1 MEQQDID
8 KLNEINILHKDIFI
22 NLLRIESEVEREEVE
37 SSLFDK
43 AKELGIKIAF
53 NKRLSAYKKEQKKKE
68 KKESIKD
75 KQLIPIVECDFKLDR
90 NGKGNIINNT
100 RNYVAIINN
109 DIEYKGKFAFNILTG
124 RPEKVVGDKKE
135 LWADVDVSLLQCYIE
150 EKYYISDDRKLKHAL
165 RIVFH
170 ENSYHP
176 IRDIID
182 GLEWDGV
189 PRLESIIIK
198 WMKVEDTPYSREVS
212 RLIFAGG
219 INRLYNPGCKFDDM
233 AVLIGKNQGE
243 GKSTFVL
250 WLAIMEEFFREIKEI
265 EGQRGLEAFEGG
277 WICEMGE
284 LLALT
289 KVKEVEAV
297 KAYITCRTDTYR
309 RPYAEYVTENKRQCI
324 FVGTTNKV
332 EFLTDKTGNRRYYPL
347 ICNSKGYDLFK
358 NEKEIKSE
366 ILQCWAEA
374 KALYDMGEMPAH
386 PKIELEDAIKEA
398 QASAVEDDYRE
409 GMIQAYLE
417 EEEKVCII
425 QVWQKALGN
434 EFVKPTRKDSNE
446 IATMLNKMDNWEKAG
461 NNTRKF
467 GDYGYQKYWYRTL

>member
-1 MEQQDID
+1 MQIEDIKQLSD
-8 KLNEINILHKDIFI
+8 VDILQKDIFI
-22 NLLRIESEVEREEVE
+22 NLLGIESEIQREELE
-37 SSLFDK
+37 SALFDR
-43 AKELGIKIAF
+43 AKELGVKTAF
-53 NKRLSAYKKEQKKKE
+53 NKRLLAYKKEQKKAMQK
-68 KKESIKD
+68 
-75 KQLIPIVECDFKLDR
+75 KQLLTQPSYDFHLDR
-90 NGKGNIINNT
+90 NRKGNIIHST
-100 RNYVAIINN
+100 RNYLAIIKN
-109 DIEYKGKFAFNILTG
+109 DPLYKGKFAMNELTG
-124 RPEKVVGDKKE
+124 RPEKIVDGKKE
-135 LWADVDVSLLQCYIE
+135 LWSDVDVSLLQCYIE
-150 EKYYISDDRKLKHAL
+150 EKYYISNEKKLKHAL
-165 RIVFH
+165 RIIFH

-176 IRDIID
+176 IKDIINS
-182 GLEWDGV
+182 LEWDGV
-189 PRLESIIIK
+189 PRIQTLLIK
-198 WMKVEDTPYSREVS
+198 YLKVEDSPYSREVS

-265 EGQRGLEAFEGG
+265 EGQKGIEAFEGG

-324 FVGTTNKV
+324 FIGTTNKV

-347 ICNSKGYDLFK
+347 VCNSKGYELFQH
-358 NEKEIKSE
+358 EEEIKAE

-374 KALYDMGEMPAH
+374 KALYDKGEMPAC
-386 PKIELEDAIKEA
+386 PKIELEDVIRQA
-398 QASAVEDDYRE
+398 QARAVEDDYRE

-417 EEEKVCII
+417 QQEKVCII
-425 QVWQKALGN
+425 QIWQKALGN
-434 EFVKPTRKDSNE
+434 EVTKPTRKDSNE
-446 IATMLNKMDNWEKAG
+446 IATILNKMPNWEKAG
-461 NNTRKF
+461 DNTRKF
-467 GDYGYQKYWYRTL
+467 GDYGYQKYWYRKL